1 MMYDAIIFD
10 VDSDEIHEI
19 LRKIKRNS
27 DENVNKSFGDIFKE
41 TLEEEL
47 NGKSDIESK
56 MIINSLVKYLNE
68 SLMCLKD
75 LKDDFNSQNDD
86 N

>member
-1 MMYDAIIFD
+1 MYDAIIFD

>member
-1 MMYDAIIFD
+1 MNKFI
-10 VDSDEIHEI
+10 EITKINI
-19 LRKIKRNS
+19 LQLFSFTKNNSSIS

-68 SLMCLKD
+68 SLMRLKD
-75 LKDDFNSQNDD
+75 LKDDFSS
-86 N
+86 